1 MKAHTNRFK
10 EEIGL
15 NGRQLDSIIT
25 YKLNGVTQTL
35 TSEQLNGV
43 TPTFQGAI
51 LKSVMKQLD
60 VDSNVD
66 IPIGTSINYKFGVLV
81 DGTFEYLNFGN
92 YIVYSSEKQEDLENY
107 KLICYDKLLFSMMD
121 NQDLGVTYPISVR
134 DYLKALCNKLGLQFK
149 NANDNFVN
157 YNRMIQKELY
167 VGQEYTYRDILDELA
182 QVTASTICLNENDE
196 LELRYISNNAVDT
209 IDEEYL
215 KDININFGQ
224 KNGPVNSIVLSRSGE
239 SDNIYLQDEESV
251 QANGLCELK
260 IVDNQIMNWNDRAD
274 YLPAILAEL
283 DGLEYYIN
291 DFVSTGI
298 AYLDLC
304 DRYNVKIGDNTY
316 SCIML
321 NDELE
326 VTQGLV
332 ENIHTDM
339 PEETETDYTKA
350 DKTDRKINQTYLI
363 VDKQNQTIKSVVSQ
377 TNEQNKKIS
386 QIIQSV
392 DEINSKISDIAD
404 ITTSG
409 ESQQASVNLVK
420 VNESEPIAIKIHP
433 LIEDIA
439 YLYPSEFLYPSE
451 DLYPM
456 NRVIRFTN
464 TKTNEIFDYELPND
478 LLVYNVNNYD
488 EFILNYDSQTCQ
500 VVKRVGY
507 DKTTNKNTLLPKEE
521 IINYKY
527 PTISLTEGDYTISL
541 PGYSSGYLYVQ
552 LMASNIYTTQFA
564 TKVELSSSISQTKEE
579 INLEVSKKVGKNEVI
594 SSINLTSEAA
604 TIQASKV
611 NISGVISA
619 INNNTSTTIN
629 GDKITTGSIT
639 ASQIKTGTI
648 TADKVSSDIIT
659 TSNFLAQ
666 NINADKITSGTIDA
680 SKIAV
685 KNLNADNITA
695 GTLSTSRLS
704 SDVITTNNFNAQ
716 SINADNITSGTIS
729 GRKISGGS
737 INGASIKGGSIK
749 IGDRETTIASNG
761 EVSIYPNTGGVY
773 RFADGAVRFNANK
786 GAVIAS
792 SSNGSVYAGSGNLDL
807 KACGGHDAYL
817 GCMLNANGTTQRSSV
832 TCQDGVLKFYSAGY
846 CTYNGSTV
854 FGSSSKATKENIK
867 PLTQKQ
873 KEEVYE
879 LIKQIPTKQYDYKK
893 QYGKPFNYGFII
905 EDIEDTKLKDLLHI
919 TQNEENKDIKMYS
932 TEDLV
937 RLQLITI
944 QELMKKIDKLQ
955 ERVSFLEKQKI

>member
-81 DGTFEYLNFGN
+81 DGKFEYLNFGN
-92 YIVYSSEKQEDLENY
+92 YIVFSSEKQEDLESY

-215 KDININFGQ
+215 KDINVNFGE
-224 KNGPVNSIVLSRSGE
+224 KNGPINSIVLSRSGE
-239 SDNIYLQDEESV
+239 SDNVYLQDEESV

-298 AYLDLC
+298 AYLELC

-409 ESQQASVNLVK
+409 ESQQALVNLVK

-433 LIEDIA
+433 LLEDIA

-451 DLYPM
+451 TLYPM

-527 PTISLTEGDYTISL
+527 PTIPLTEGDYTISL

-564 TKVELSSSISQTKEE
+564 TKVELSSSITQTKEE

-611 NISGVISA
+611 NIGGVINA

-639 ASQIKTGTI
+639 ASQIKAGAI
-648 TADKVSSDIIT
+648 TADKINVTNLSSVSSNLGDI
-659 TSNFLAQ
+659 SGGSL
-666 NINADKITSGTIDA
+666 NIGNGKFAVTNAGVLTATSGTI
-680 SKIAV
+680 
-685 KNLNADNITA
+685 
-695 GTLSTSRLS
+695 GGWTLSENTLKNSSGKGTTALNSNGRLS
-704 SDVITTNNFNAQ
+704 F
-716 SINADNITSGTIS
+716 
-729 GRKISGGS
+729 
-737 INGASIKGGSIK
+737 
-749 IGDRETTIASNG
+749 
-761 EVSIYPNTGGVY
+761 
-773 RFADGAVRFNANK
+773 
-786 GAVIAS
+786 
-792 SSNGSVYAGSGNLDL
+792 SNGSYFFGVGNGSDHPVASSLSSHSVNYWTNLSVSGKTNSSTWIGGSGIYGNYLSL
-807 KACGGHDAYL
+807 LCNQGQSIAIGRASGTGDA
-817 GCMLNANGTTQRSSV
+817 MSINPNGSLRYSSV
-832 TCQDGVLKFYSAGY
+832 TGDWTIRTDDGGIYLRSVSGGLNIYGSYDNNTKYHAGRSGKFPYQHGY
-846 CTYNGSTV
+846 LYFVNGIFVGRGTS
-854 FGSSSKATKENIK
+854 
-867 PLTQKQ
+867 
-873 KEEVYE
+873 
-879 LIKQIPTKQYDYKK
+879 
-893 QYGKPFNYGFII
+893 
-905 EDIEDTKLKDLLHI
+905 
-919 TQNEENKDIKMYS
+919 
-932 TEDLV
+932 
-937 RLQLITI
+937 
-944 QELMKKIDKLQ
+944 
-955 ERVSFLEKQKI
+955 

>member
-10 EEIGL
+10 EEIGS

-25 YKLNGVTQTL
+25 YQLNGATQTL

-81 DGTFEYLNFGN
+81 DGKFEYLNFGN
-92 YIVYSSEKQEDLENY
+92 YIVYSSEKQEDLESY
-107 KLICYDKLLFSMMD
+107 KLICYDKLLFSMMN
-121 NQDLGVTYPISVR
+121 NQDLGVAYPISVR

-215 KDININFGQ
+215 KDINVNFGE
-224 KNGPVNSIVLSRSGE
+224 KYGKINSIVLSRSGE
-239 SDNIYLQDEESV
+239 SDNVYLQDEESV

-298 AYLDLC
+298 AYLELC

-409 ESQQASVNLVK
+409 ESQQALVNLVK

-433 LIEDIA
+433 LLEDIA

-451 DLYPM
+451 TLYPM

-527 PTISLTEGDYTISL
+527 PTIPLTEGDYTISL

-564 TKVELSSSISQTKEE
+564 TKVELSSSITQTKEE

-611 NISGVISA
+611 NIGGVINA

-639 ASQIKTGTI
+639 ASQIKAGAI
-648 TADKVSSDIIT
+648 TADKINVTNLSSVSSNLGDI
-659 TSNFLAQ
+659 SGGSL
-666 NINADKITSGTIDA
+666 NIGNGKFAVTNAGVLTATSGTI
-680 SKIAV
+680 
-685 KNLNADNITA
+685 
-695 GTLSTSRLS
+695 GGWTLSENTLKNSSGKGTTALNSNGRLS
-704 SDVITTNNFNAQ
+704 F
-716 SINADNITSGTIS
+716 
-729 GRKISGGS
+729 
-737 INGASIKGGSIK
+737 
-749 IGDRETTIASNG
+749 
-761 EVSIYPNTGGVY
+761 
-773 RFADGAVRFNANK
+773 
-786 GAVIAS
+786 
-792 SSNGSVYAGSGNLDL
+792 SNGSYFF
-807 KACGGHDAYL
+807 
-817 GCMLNANGTTQRSSV
+817 
-832 TCQDGVLKFYSAGY
+832 GVG
-846 CTYNGSTV
+846 NGSDHPVASSLSSHSVNYWTNLSV
-854 FGSSSKATKENIK
+854 SGKTSSSKWIGGSGIYGDYLSLLCAQGQSIAIGRASGTGDAMSINPNGSLRYSSTTGDWTIRTDDGGIYLRSVSGGLNIYGSYDNNTK
-867 PLTQKQ
+867 
-873 KEEVYE
+873 YHAGRS
-879 LIKQIPTKQYDYKK
+879 
-893 QYGKPFNYGFII
+893 GKFPYQHGYLYFVNGIFVGRG
-905 EDIEDTKLKDLLHI
+905 T
-919 TQNEENKDIKMYS
+919 S
-932 TEDLV
+932 
-937 RLQLITI
+937 
-944 QELMKKIDKLQ
+944 
-955 ERVSFLEKQKI
+955 

>member
-81 DGTFEYLNFGN
+81 DGKFEYLNFGN
-92 YIVYSSEKQEDLENY
+92 YIVFSSEKQEDLGSY

-121 NQDLGVTYPISVR
+121 NQDLGVAYPISVR

-239 SDNIYLQDEESV
+239 SDNVYLQDEESV
-251 QANGLCELK
+251 QTNGLCELK

-451 DLYPM
+451 TLYPM
-456 NRVIRFTN
+456 NRVVRFTN

-527 PTISLTEGDYTISL
+527 PKISLTEGDYTIFL

-639 ASQIKTGTI
+639 ASQIKAGAI
-648 TADKVSSDIIT
+648 TADKINVTNLSSVSSNLGDI
-659 TSNFLAQ
+659 SGGSL
-666 NINADKITSGTIDA
+666 NIGNGKFAVTNAGVLTATSGTI
-680 SKIAV
+680 
-685 KNLNADNITA
+685 
-695 GTLSTSRLS
+695 GGWTLSENTLKNSSGKGTTVLNSNGRLS
-704 SDVITTNNFNAQ
+704 F
-716 SINADNITSGTIS
+716 
-729 GRKISGGS
+729 
-737 INGASIKGGSIK
+737 
-749 IGDRETTIASNG
+749 
-761 EVSIYPNTGGVY
+761 
-773 RFADGAVRFNANK
+773 
-786 GAVIAS
+786 
-792 SSNGSVYAGSGNLDL
+792 SNGSYFFGVGNGSDHPVASSLSSHSVNYWTNLSVSGTTNSSTWIGGSGIYGNYLSL
-807 KACGGHDAYL
+807 LCNQGQSIAIGRASGTGDA
-817 GCMLNANGTTQRSSV
+817 MSINP
-832 TCQDGVLKFYSAGY
+832 
-846 CTYNGSTV
+846 NGSLRYSSTTGDWTMRTDDGGIYLRSV
-854 FGSSSKATKENIK
+854 SGGLNIYGSYDNNTK
-867 PLTQKQ
+867 
-873 KEEVYE
+873 YHAGRS
-879 LIKQIPTKQYDYKK
+879 
-893 QYGKPFNYGFII
+893 GKFPYQHGYLYFVNGIFVGRG
-905 EDIEDTKLKDLLHI
+905 T
-919 TQNEENKDIKMYS
+919 S
-932 TEDLV
+932 
-937 RLQLITI
+937 
-944 QELMKKIDKLQ
+944 
-955 ERVSFLEKQKI
+955 